1 MMPTGIINCTAL
13 DRVIFGSAAAEAV
26 AEEAARRNAKRV
38 FLVVSGTLNR
48 ETDEID
54 KVRAALGDR
63 YAGYHDKIAPH
74 SPRTDV
80 LDAAA
85 KARDLNADLIV
96 TVGGGSATDAAK
108 VMAIALRHNLTKP
121 DDLEPYHWRVDKDG
135 SIFKPEFE
143 GGFIPQIAVPTTM
156 SAGEF
161 NALGGCT
168 DTVKNYKEAYD
179 HPELVPRAVIFDPSI
194 TLHTPEWLWISTGV
208 RALDHALE
216 TIGSL
221 KSNAYCDTLALGA
234 IELINEGLP
243 RVKAD
248 PTDLDARLKCQMGM
262 WMSIVPLVAG
272 IDMGASHAIG
282 HVMGGSFNVPHGH
295 TSCVMAPAVLRYNK
309 TVNGERQK
317 RIAKAFGRPG
327 DEAADA
333 ADDFIRGLG
342 MPRSLKEVGIERDK
356 FQQLAEGA
364 MHDFWTRTNP
374 REITGPDQVMEILE
388 LAAE

>member
-1 MMPTGIINCTAL
+1 MLPMGIINCTAL
-13 DRVIFGSAAAEAV
+13 DRVIFGSPTADAV
-26 AEEAARRNAKRV
+26 AEEAARRGAERV
-38 FLVVSGTLNR
+38 FLLVSGTLNR

-54 KVRAALGDR
+54 KVRTVLGDR

-74 SPRTDV
+74 TPRTDV

-85 KARDLNADLIV
+85 KARELGADLIV
-96 TVGGGSATDAAK
+96 TIGGGSATDAAK
-108 VMAIALRHNLTKP
+108 VMAIALRHNLTEP
-121 DDLEPYHWRVDKDG
+121 DDLEPYHWRVGKDG
-135 SIFKPEFE
+135 SIHKPEFE
-143 GGFIPQIAVPTTM
+143 GGFVPQIAVPTTM

-179 HPELVPRAVIFDPSI
+179 HPELVPRAVIFDPAI

-243 RVKAD
+243 RVKSD
-248 PTDLDARLKCQMGM
+248 PGDLDARLKCQMGM

-272 IDMGASHAIG
+272 VDMGASHAIG

-309 TVNGERQK
+309 PVNGERQV
-317 RIAKAFGRPG
+317 RIAKAFDRPG

-333 ADDFIRGLG
+333 ADDFIRNLG
-342 MPRSLKEVGIERDK
+342 MPRSLKDVGIERDN

-374 REITGPDQVMEILE
+374 REISGPEQVMEILE
-388 LAAE
+388 MAAE

>member
-1 MMPTGIINCTAL
+1 MLPTGMINCTAL
-13 DRVIFGSAAAEAV
+13 DRVIFGMPSAQAV
-26 AEEAARRNAKRV
+26 AEEAERRDARRV

-54 KVRAALGDR
+54 KIRKALGDR

-74 SPRTDV
+74 TPRTDV

-85 KARDLNADLIV
+85 KARELDTDLIV

-108 VMAIALRHNLTKP
+108 VMAIALRHNLTEP
-121 DDLEPYHWRVDKDG
+121 DQLEPYHWRVNKDG
-135 SIFKPEFE
+135 SILKPEFD
-143 GGFIPQIAVPTTM
+143 GGFVHQIAVPTTM

-168 DTVKNYKEAYD
+168 DTVKNMKEAYD
-179 HPELVPRAVIFDPSI
+179 HPELVPRAVVFDPAI
-194 TLHTPEWLWISTGV
+194 TLYTPEWLWISTGV

-243 RVKAD
+243 RVKNAPD
-248 PTDLDARLKCQMGM
+248 DLDARLKCQMGM

-272 IDMGASHAIG
+272 VDMGASHAIG
-282 HVMGGSFNVPHGH
+282 HIMGGSFNVPHGH
-295 TSCVMAPAVLRYNK
+295 TSCVMAPAVMRYNK
-309 TVNGERQK
+309 SVNGDRQK
-317 RIAKAFGRPG
+317 RIAQAFGRAG

-333 ADDFIRGLG
+333 VDDFIRGLG

-356 FQQLAEGA
+356 FEQLAMGA

-388 LAAE
+388 MAAE